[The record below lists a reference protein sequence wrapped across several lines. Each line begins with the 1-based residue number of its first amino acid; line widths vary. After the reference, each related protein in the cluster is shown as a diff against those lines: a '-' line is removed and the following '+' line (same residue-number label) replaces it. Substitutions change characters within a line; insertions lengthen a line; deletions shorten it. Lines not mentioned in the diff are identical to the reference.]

1 LRSTFDL
8 ETPLRRV
15 KPSKRTEPLHRRG
28 GLHFVPDDVVPTDVG
43 PVLLDTCVYL
53 DGGKGKLPPGA
64 QRVVAGSL
72 LFHCSV
78 CIAEMTYTFGRLD
91 PAHPDTPATLDF
103 ISEALSKVR
112 VYRTMAPNRDAY
124 VEAGIITGT
133 LVRTQGL
140 GTPERRKLMH
150 DVLVFLTARQI
161 GYPVLTANTKDF
173 DLIQQLAP
181 DGKVIY
187 YSPVDPAKSRRSTT
201 RGATA

>member
-1 LRSTFDL
+1 M
-8 ETPLRRV
+8 
-15 KPSKRTEPLHRRG
+15 KPSKRREPLRRRDS
-28 GLHFVPDDVVPTDVG
+28 LHFIPDDVGPAEIG

-53 DGGKGKLPPGA
+53 DGGKGKLPLGA

-78 CIAEMTYTFGRLD
+78 CIAEMAYTFGRLD
-91 PAHPDTPATLDF
+91 PAHPDTPASLHF
-103 ISEALSKVR
+103 IGAALSRVR
-112 VYRTMAPNRDAY
+112 VSRTMVPNRDAY

-133 LVRTQGL
+133 LVRTQRL
-140 GTPERRKLMH
+140 AASERRKLMH

-161 GYPVLTANTKDF
+161 GYPVLTANAKDF

-187 YSPVDPAKSRRSTT
+187 YSPIGPAKAQRSTGPGT
-201 RGATA
+201 TA

>member
-15 KPSKRTEPLHRRG
+15 KPSKRREPLRRRDG
-28 GLHFVPDDVVPTDVG
+28 VHFVPDDVVPADVG

-53 DGGKGKLPPGA
+53 DGGKNKLSPGA

-78 CIAEMTYTFGRLD
+78 CIGEMAYAFGRLD
-91 PAHPDTPATLDF
+91 PAHPDTPAALDF
-103 ISEALSKVR
+103 MSETLSRVR
-112 VYRTMAPNRDAY
+112 IYRTVAPNRDAY

-133 LVRTQGL
+133 LVRTQNL
-140 GTPERRKLMH
+140 GAPERRKLMH
-150 DVLVFLTARQI
+150 DVLIFLTARQI
-161 GYPVLTANTKDF
+161 GYPVLTANAKDF

-187 YSPVDPAKSRRSTT
+187 YSPMDPSWDPESHWA
-201 RGATA
+201 

>member
-1 LRSTFDL
+1 
-8 ETPLRRV
+8 V
-15 KPSKRTEPLHRRG
+15 KPSKRREPLRRRDS
-28 GLHFVPDDVVPTDVG
+28 LHFVPDDVVPADVG

-91 PAHPDTPATLDF
+91 PAHADTPATLDF
-103 ISEALSKVR
+103 MSEALSRVR
-112 VYRTMAPNRDAY
+112 IYRTMAPNRDAY

-133 LVRTQGL
+133 LARTQSL

-161 GYPVLTANTKDF
+161 GYPVLTANTNDF
-173 DLIQQLAP
+173 NLIQQLAP

-187 YSPVDPAKSRRSTT
+187 YSPVDPAKGWSSTAPGT
-201 RGATA
+201 TA